1 MKVRR
6 DIASI
11 PLRSAADTWAEYMK
25 LVTDASSLD
34 VEQFDAAASVMTS
47 LITDEDFKDEPLTL
61 TGVGHRLIAYLLHG
75 HDALE
80 AGANVDKLAWNPTAG
95 NWKVFIPCPEEQF
108 DWAKKALA
116 ARAPRFIVLKPGE
129 KIKDEE
135 EDAGTAKAVV
145 DVNWEVFG
153 R

>member
-11 PLRSAADTWAEYMK
+11 PLRSAVDTWAEYKK
-25 LVTDASSLD
+25 LVTGPGSVD
-34 VEQFDAAASVMTS
+34 VGQFDAAASVMTS

-61 TGVGHRLIAYLLHG
+61 TGVSDRLVVYLLHG

-80 AGANVDKLAWNPTAG
+80 AGASIDKLAWNPTAG
-95 NWKVFIPCPEEQF
+95 EWKLFIPCDEEQF
-108 DWAKKALA
+108 GWVKKTLA
-116 ARAPRFIVLKPGE
+116 TRASRFVILKRGDKVEEGE
-129 KIKDEE
+129 K
-135 EDAGTAKAVV
+135 DAGTAKATV

>member
-11 PLRSAADTWAEYMK
+11 PLRSAVGTWTEYKK
-25 LVTDASSLD
+25 LVTGAGSVD
-34 VEQFDAAASVMTS
+34 VGQFDAAASVITS
-47 LITDEDFKDEPLTL
+47 LITDEGFKDEPLTL
-61 TGVGHRLIAYLLHG
+61 TGVSHRLVVYILHA

-80 AGANVDKLAWNPTAG
+80 AGANIDKLAWNPTAG
-95 NWKVFIPCPEEQF
+95 DWKLFIPCPEEQY
-108 DWAKKALA
+108 DWAKKTLA
-116 ARAPRFIVLKPGE
+116 TRAPRFVVLKPGE
-129 KIKDEE
+129 KVKEEE
-135 EDAGTAKAVV
+135 EDADTAKAAV

>member
-11 PLRSAADTWAEYMK
+11 PLRSAADTWAEYKK
-25 LVTDASSLD
+25 LVTGAGSVD
-34 VEQFDAAASVMTS
+34 VGQFDAATSVMTS
-47 LITDEDFKDEPLTL
+47 LITDEAFKDEPLTL
-61 TGVGHRLIAYLLHG
+61 TGVSHRLVVYLLHG

-80 AGANVDKLAWNPTAG
+80 AGANIDKLAWNSTAG
-95 NWKVFIPCPEEQF
+95 DWKLFVPCPEEQYG
-108 DWAKKALA
+108 WAKKTLA
-116 ARAPRFIVLKPGE
+116 TRAPRLVVLKPGE
-129 KIKDEE
+129 KVKEEE
-135 EDAGTAKAVV
+135 EDAGAAKAAV

>member
-11 PLRSAADTWAEYMK
+11 PLRSAVDTWAEYKK
-25 LVTDASSLD
+25 LVTGTESVDMG
-34 VEQFDAAASVMTS
+34 QFDAAASVMTS

-61 TGVGHRLIAYLLHG
+61 TGVGDRLVVYLLHG

-80 AGANVDKLAWNPTAG
+80 AGASIDKLAWNPTAG
-95 NWKVFIPCPEEQF
+95 DWKLFIPCPEEQF
-108 DWAKKALA
+108 DWAKKTLA
-116 ARAPRFIVLKPGE
+116 TRAPRFVILKPGE
-129 KIKDEE
+129 KVKEE
-135 EDAGTAKAVV
+135 EKDAGVAKAGV

>member
-11 PLRSAADTWAEYMK
+11 PLRSAVDTWAEYKK
-25 LVTDASSLD
+25 LVTETGSVD

-47 LITDEDFKDEPLTL
+47 LITDEAFKDEPLAL
-61 TGVGHRLIAYLLHG
+61 TGVSHRLVVYLLHG

-80 AGANVDKLAWNPTAG
+80 VGTNIDKLAWNPTAG
-95 NWKVFIPCPEEQF
+95 DWKLFVPCPKEQY
-108 DWAKKALA
+108 DWAKKTLA
-116 ARAPRFIVLKPGE
+116 TRAPRFVVLKPGE
-129 KIKDEE
+129 RAKEEE
-135 EDAGTAKAVV
+135 EDAGTAKAGV
-145 DVNWEVFG
+145 DVNWEVFD